1 MALIELMTGAAGSA
15 MKGAIDNFVS
25 ASSDERKSRIW
36 KEHQDYLYKQQMN
49 SQRSSLPNL
58 VESYRAAGLNPAN
71 ASGGSAM
78 SVGSAPM
85 PSSDPHAGEL
95 NPEFGMASA
104 RKSLMGKESEVM
116 NSQID
121 LNKSGEYKNN
131 QEGFKA
137 SEEGRRLK
145 QVNDEFD
152 RKLEWFDWLSD
163 SYLADL
169 QAQYSSRGDND
180 RADVVSALRDLK
192 NESFETENPLYFT
205 PALAEAFTAIGDA
218 QASQMT
224 SFSKEIQEGL
234 AAAVAKGQL
243 QNTRTLNALI
253 KAPATQSAY
262 IFKQMSEIG
271 KRMELIDT
279 QKEINQADVDKIE
292 AEIVNLGKEYEKMD
306 ADIQKAFSSDV
317 KRYSDH
323 KDYLGAGLKMLGEC
337 GLSLGMLYLL
347 KNPAAAGAATQGAK
361 AVLSKGA
368 EKLKGVVSSPKLG
381 SAVESPSALTGE
393 ARKAIDYRQRVGE
406 PFRQRTEQ
414 NKAWKEFRDF
424 YKGYKKEHR

>member
-1 MALIELMTGAAGSA
+1 MAISEMAGAALA
-15 MKGAIDNFVS
+15 QGAINNLNDALKQERQARHYKENAAYDYKLQMDAQRENFPNAVLS
-25 ASSDERKSRIW
+25 L
-36 KEHQDYLYKQQMN
+36 KE
-49 SQRSSLPNL
+49 
-58 VESYRAAGLNPAN
+58 AGLNPAL
-71 ASGGSAM
+71 ATGSSAM
-78 SVGSAPM
+78 STGASSTPTGSDTSVAPL
-85 PSSDPHAGEL
+85 DPKIG
-95 NPEFGMASA
+95 
-104 RKSLMGKESEVM
+104 LMDKEKDVLS
-116 NSQID
+116 SQIA
-121 LNKSGEYKNN
+121 LNASGEYKNN

-137 SEEGRRLK
+137 GEEGRRLK

-169 QAQYSSRGDND
+169 EAQYNSRGDKD
-180 RADVVSALRDLK
+180 RADVVNALRDLK
-192 NESFETENPLYFT
+192 AESFETDNPLYFT

-218 QASQMT
+218 QASQMA

-234 AAAVAKGQL
+234 AAAVANGQL

-253 KAPATQSAY
+253 KAPATQSSY

-271 KRMELIDT
+271 KRMELMDT
-279 QKEINQADVDKIE
+279 QKEINEADVDRIE

-347 KNPAAAGAATQGAK
+347 KNPVAAGAATAGAK
-361 AVLSKGA
+361 QVIAKGA
-368 EKLKGVVSSPKLG
+368 EKVKGVVSSPKLG
-381 SAVESPSALTGE
+381 SALEKPSALTGE
-393 ARKAIDYRQRVGE
+393 AQKAIDYQQRVGV
-406 PFRQRTEQ
+406 PFKQRTEQ
-414 NKAWKEFRDF
+414 NKAWGDFRRF
-424 YKGYKKEHR
+424 YKGYKKEHNHQ